1 MNLLKEQSLI
11 SELEQICTR
20 LGDAA
25 AGINVD
31 PGASKAT
38 IDSIFT
44 DLADLRGRIEDQ
56 TAANS

>member
-31 PGASKAT
+31 PGASKTT

>member
-25 AGINVD
+25 AGIIVD
-31 PGASKAT
+31 PGVSKT
-38 IDSIFT
+38 KIDSIFA